1 MREQNM
7 TTERVGALSDGM
19 IAVIITVICCG
30 SCAMSYYM

>member
-19 IAVIITVICCG
+19 IAVTITISCCV
-30 SCAMSYYM
+30 SCAMPRYM